1 MGNYSTQD
9 EHNDYNRLTMGE
21 VINHI
26 CGTCGENHPS
36 MITLPALLVAIAGY
50 FTYIK
55 CKIKSLW
62 KRN

>member
-1 MGNYSTQD
+1 
-9 EHNDYNRLTMGE
+9 MGE

-36 MITLPALLVAIAGY
+36 ILNFSALAVVFAGY
-50 FTYIK
+50 FSYIK

-62 KRN
+62 KKQKN